1 MTRWF
6 ALKHLRNVVF
16 VFWMALCF
24 NQVQAAACDPTKQSC
39 DTSAGGGGTGVG
51 GQMCKP
57 TPGGNTCGG
66 SSVASQGN
74 SSGTE
79 QGAGNPINIINGNK
93 FQMEVDMP
101 ALPGVFGLELVRY
114 YNSQYSLPNVPAGIL
129 GQGWKLSYETE
140 LYDTALGLQIVQADG
155 TRLIFQKNP
164 ADKSHC
170 VTHNPANGVVTI
182 RETAQGKEYLWRW
195 HGNGQKGGREL
206 LFDQDGKLVQITA
219 PTGEFVSLRYTPRG
233 ALLQVRDPQG
243 RVLDLNHADPKSIQ
257 VNSDGIQKFRGVQ
270 SIDSPV
276 GRFVYQY
283 GSPLPKDSKLHRTIT
298 AANLTQ
304 VAIPTWHDAAQ
315 RMHAF
320 SNIGPSR
327 SSITRSY
334 HYEDPKFPTL
344 LTGISVQGSG
354 SDGASMHQ
362 RISTYGY
369 DSLGRAILSQKADGI
384 EKISLNTSTPGQ
396 TVLTNA
402 LGQTTT
408 YKHADIAGQWRLLE
422 SRGAGCAQCGPP
434 NMRYGY
440 DKLGRLIEQ
449 TALNAQ
455 GHALQTQRTTLDVQ
469 GRAIKIEK
477 ITYAAGKPIQTQWQ
491 VRYEYPTL
499 LATEPSLIAWPSV
512 MPGKERQM
520 RLQYNT
526 AGQPTQVTETGYEP
540 VDGKVIE
547 RTTRY
552 TYENINRNSL
562 LVAIDG
568 PLPNGPR
575 DSPEDSDIT
584 QLSWDK
590 LGNAI
595 QTMTLPGGNL
605 NALSYDRST
614 GLLSAVK
621 NTEGDYIEFMYDTQT
636 RLITTRKGGA
646 AWPQALIQSYR
657 YDALGR
663 ATELGLGETTETDKT
678 FKTYAR
684 QGFDGAGRLL
694 WHAGVLGVLTQNRYD
709 LESHLL
715 QTGRYN
721 HSMAVEQFASFDA
734 SGQLTGMKDNA
745 GRQWVHPDAMTPLPR
760 VSAKVSAW
768 QLQKAE
774 RLPVPRTLKDDF
786 GRVVVM
792 LSADHGRSR
801 RVYDASD
808 RLVEMTD
815 ANGHVAKYAYT
826 PQGRISRQSVTHTR
840 TGKTDIT
847 EWRYN
852 KQGQLIALEH
862 PTQSERYDHN
872 AQGLPTARVVI
883 LKNAEGST
891 IQAHEAVTRYTYD
904 AQGQLMASTLP
915 DGTLLQY
922 VRNGQGQVTQVVRN
936 PIRIAWL
943 RWFGQ
948 EQTVVKDLAR
958 DVVGLASYTNGNG
971 IHALFQ
977 RSPQGDLARVV
988 YRRGAFSEKPL
999 TVLQNA
1005 QRAAPP
1011 ILLGQTTQETIAM
1024 LLGVRSA
1031 HATNLPAPQQLPGA
1045 LGLPTDAAAFIDHR
1059 YLWDTR
1065 GNLLHTQSVEPVA
1078 TAEGGIAVNAGVRQS
1093 YYAYDRQAHLIAA
1106 SSAVVDMGGA
1116 NHSRFA
1122 YDAVGRRV
1130 LSQENVTDVN
1140 EFQAGT
1146 QAQEFL
1152 TGTHRPVQSG
1162 TQYTPNGQPIQLQ
1175 NRQFEWDALGR
1186 MTHVQTQAQSSDYTY
1201 DHRGLRIR
1209 KSVMQRAVEAEHSQA
1224 HMQTHAQVTHYL
1236 YDTDRQPLAELNA
1249 QGRITRQYIHVGQLP
1264 LAVIDTPEG
1273 QALSIEKTSMTQEA
1287 RLVLQDIGHAFQ
1299 SWFCAEANMGSLA
1312 WLHTN
1317 HLGAPE
1323 AATNADG
1330 QLLWQ
1335 ARYAP
1340 FGAAVVQEGQVLA
1353 SRHFALPLRLPGQY
1367 FDAETGLH
1375 YNRQRYYDPQAGQ
1388 YLSPDPM
1395 GHPNGGNP
1403 YAYVGHNPLAYVDP
1417 DGLVLFAFDGTGNS
1431 NDQATLNEL
1440 GGSVSNVWQFAQL
1453 YTDNFRYVSG
1463 VGTRHRETDPQF
1475 GGDIQ
1480 FSWGNTSTLDMAA
1493 NFTGPQRIDRMVAYF
1508 NAEAELA
1515 TDNTALMDVDIIGYS
1530 RGGAEARDFAN
1541 RINANTRNGQYSYSV
1556 MVNGEVQQRCQMIN
1570 FRFLGLWD
1578 TVLSTNLSGR
1588 SYQLDVVPGF
1598 QYVAQ
1603 AVALNEYR
1611 GDTFRRLSDST
1622 GAFPLE
1628 SIMGSVLPVGQTRV
1642 EMGFIGAHADIGGGL
1657 GADNEL
1663 SRVALSWMIEQAKD
1677 AGVKMR
1683 EEPNNFV
1690 PANAVIHDKSDN
1702 QYCVKGPGCSEDREV
1717 KGGEGGTQRKMK
1729 ITGMTYDDTGQFVTY
1744 YPPQTNNDG
1753 SKTRTPKSDAST
1765 GTVDMKKYVAWLKS
1779 HGYDL
1784 GNLKVQ

>member
-1 MTRWF
+1 MTQMLS
-6 ALKHLRNVVF
+6 LKLLRYAVLI
-16 VFWMALCF
+16 FWAALCTT
-24 NQVQAAACDPTKQSC
+24 QVQSAACDPTMQSC
-39 DTSAGGGGTGVG
+39 DPNSGNGGGGGGLG

-74 SSGTE
+74 TSGTE

-93 FQMEVDMP
+93 FQMEADMP
-101 ALPGVFGLELVRY
+101 ALPGVLGLELIRY

-164 ADKSHC
+164 TDRSHC
-170 VTHNPANGVVTI
+170 VTQNPANGVVTI
-182 RETAQGKEYLWRW
+182 RESPQGKEYLWRW
-195 HGNGQKGGREL
+195 PGNGKNGGREL
-206 LFDQDGKLVQITA
+206 LFDQEGKLVQITA
-219 PTGEFVSLRYTPRG
+219 PTGEFVTLRYTPRG

-243 RVLDLNHADPKSIQ
+243 RVLDLNYADAKTIQ
-257 VNSDGIQKFRGVQ
+257 AGSAGAQTFRGVQ

-276 GRFVYQY
+276 GRFTYQY
-283 GSPLPKDSKLHRTIT
+283 GSPLPKDSKLPRTIT

-304 VAIPTWHDAAQ
+304 VAIPTWHDASQ

-327 SSITRSY
+327 SSITRTY
-334 HYEDPKFPTL
+334 HYEDAKFPTL
-344 LTGISVQGSG
+344 LTGISVQGNG
-354 SDGASMHQ
+354 SDGVSMHQ

-369 DSLGRAILSQKADGI
+369 DSWGKAVLSQKADGV
-384 EKISLNTSTPGQ
+384 EKISLDTRTPGQ

-422 SRGAGCAQCGPP
+422 SRGAGCTQCGPP

-440 DKLGRLIEQ
+440 DKLGRLTEQ
-449 TALNAQ
+449 TTLNAQ
-455 GHALQTQRTTLDVQ
+455 GQALQTQRTTLDVQ
-469 GRAIKIEK
+469 GRPIKIEK
-477 ITYAAGKPIQTQWQ
+477 ITYAGGKPIQTKWQ
-491 VRYEYPTL
+491 VRYDYPTAY
-499 LATEPSLIAWPSV
+499 ATEPSLVAWPSV
-512 MPGKERQM
+512 VPGKERQM
-520 RLQYNT
+520 RVQYN
-526 AGQPTQVTETGYEP
+526 ASGQPTEVTETGYAP
-540 VDGKVIE
+540 VDGKTIQ

-552 TYENINRNSL
+552 TYDNINRNSL

-568 PLPNGPR
+568 PLPNGPLN
-575 DSPEDSDIT
+575 SPEDSDIT
-584 QLSWDK
+584 QLTWDK
-590 LGNAI
+590 LGNAV
-595 QTMTLPGGNL
+595 QTVTVPGGHL
-605 NALSYDRST
+605 HTLSYALST

-621 NTEGDYIEFMYDTQT
+621 NTEGDHTEFVYDTQT
-636 RLITTRKGGA
+636 RLVTTRKGGA
-646 AWPQALIQSYR
+646 GWSQARIQSYR

-663 ATELGLGETTETDKT
+663 ATELGLGETTDTSKT
-678 FKTYAR
+678 FKPYAR

-694 WHAGVLGVLTQNRYD
+694 WHAGVLGVLIQNRYD
-709 LESHLL
+709 LESRLL
-715 QTGRYN
+715 QTGRYSQ
-721 HSMAVEQFASFDA
+721 SMAIEQRANFDG
-734 SGQLTGMKDNA
+734 SGQLTGVMDNA
-745 GRQWVHPDAMTPLPR
+745 GRQWLHPQTITSAVHKSAG
-760 VSAKVSAW
+760 VSAR
-768 QLQKAE
+768 QLQQAE
-774 RLPVPRTLKDDF
+774 RLPLPHTLKDDF

-792 LSADHGRSR
+792 FSADHGRSQ
-801 RVYDASD
+801 RVYDAAD

-815 ANGHVAKYAYT
+815 ASGHVAQYAYT
-826 PQGRISRQSVTHTR
+826 PQGRIQRQSVTQAR
-840 TGKTDIT
+840 TGNTLVT

-852 KQGQLIALEH
+852 KLGQLIALDH
-862 PTQSERYDHN
+862 PTQSERYTYD
-872 AQGLPTARVVI
+872 ARGLQTARVVT
-883 LKNAEGST
+883 LKSGVGST
-891 IQAHEAVTRYTYD
+891 DPSHEAVTRYAYD
-904 AQGQLMASTLP
+904 AQGQLEASTLP

-936 PIRIAWL
+936 PIRTSWL
-943 RWFGQ
+943 RWLGH
-948 EQTVVKDLAR
+948 EQTVVKDVTR

-971 IHALFQ
+971 VHALLQ

-988 YRRGAFSEKPL
+988 YRRGPFTEKPL
-999 TVLQNA
+999 TVLEST
-1005 QRAAPP
+1005 QRAASH
-1011 ILLGQTTQETIAM
+1011 ILFGQTTQETIAM

-1031 HATNLPAPQQLPGA
+1031 HAAQLPAPQQLPGA
-1045 LGLPTDAAAFIDHR
+1045 LGFPKDTAAFIDHR

-1078 TAEGGIAVNAGVRQS
+1078 TAKGDITLSPSVRQS
-1093 YYAYDRQAHLIAA
+1093 YYAYDRKAHLIAA
-1106 SSAVVDMGGA
+1106 SSAVVDVDGSH
-1116 NHSRFA
+1116 HSRFA
-1122 YDAVGRRV
+1122 YDEVGRRV
-1130 LSQENVTDVN
+1130 LSQENVNDPN
-1140 EFQAGT
+1140 EFHAGT
-1146 QAQEFL
+1146 QTQDFQI
-1152 TGTHRPVQSG
+1152 GTHRLVQTG
-1162 TQYTPNGQPIQLQ
+1162 AQYTPNGQPIQLQ

-1186 MTHVQTQAQSSDYTY
+1186 LTHITTDNGTEADHIY
-1201 DHRGLRIR
+1201 DHRGLRIS
-1209 KSVMQRAVEAEHSQA
+1209 KTVTSPAA
-1224 HMQTHAQVTHYL
+1224 QTVQSPTNVTHYL

-1249 QGRITRQYIHVGQLP
+1249 QGRITRQYIYVGNLP
-1264 LAVIDTPEG
+1264 FALIDTPEG
-1273 QALSIEKTSMTQEA
+1273 QTLSNEKTTLTQEA
-1287 RLVLQDIGHAFQ
+1287 WMVLQDMGHALT
-1299 SWFCAEANMGSLA
+1299 SWFNAEASMGAWA

-1323 AATNADG
+1323 AVTNAQG

-1340 FGAAVVQEGQVLA
+1340 FGAATVQEGQSLA
-1353 SRHFALPLRLPGQY
+1353 SHNFALNLRLPGQY
-1367 FDAETGLH
+1367 FDVETGLH

-1388 YLSPDPM
+1388 YISPDPM

-1475 GGDIQ
+1475 GDDIQ
-1480 FSWGNTSTLDMAA
+1480 LTWGNTSTLDMAA
-1493 NFTGPQRIDRMVAYF
+1493 NFTGPQRIERMVAYF

-1541 RINANTRNGQYSYSV
+1541 RINANTRNGQYSYTV
-1556 MVNGEVQQRCQMIN
+1556 MVNGQAQLRCQMIN

-1578 TVLSTNLSGR
+1578 TVLSTNLSGTR
-1588 SYQLDVVPGF
+1588 YQLDVVPGF
-1598 QYVAQ
+1598 QHVAQ

-1628 SIMGSVLPVGQTRV
+1628 SIMGSILPVGQTRI
-1642 EMGFIGAHADIGGGL
+1642 EMGFLGAHADIGGGL
-1657 GADNEL
+1657 GTNNEL

-1677 AGVKMR
+1677 AGVKMLDSTIT
-1683 EEPNNFV
+1683 V
-1690 PANAVIHDKSDN
+1690 PSSAVIHDKSDN
-1702 QYCVKGPGCSEDREV
+1702 QYCAKGPGCSEDREV
-1717 KGGEGGTQRKMK
+1717 RGGEGGTQREMK
-1729 ITGMTYDDTGQFVTY
+1729 NTGMTYDDTGQFVTY
-1744 YPPQTNNDG
+1744 YPPQTNKDG
-1753 SKTRTPKSDAST
+1753 SQTRTPKSDAST

-1779 HGYDL
+1779 NGYDL